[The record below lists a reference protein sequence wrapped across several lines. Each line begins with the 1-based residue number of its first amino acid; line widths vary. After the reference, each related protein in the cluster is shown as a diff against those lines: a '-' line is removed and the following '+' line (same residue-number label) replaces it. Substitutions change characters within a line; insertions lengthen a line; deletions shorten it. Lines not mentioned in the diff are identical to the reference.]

1 MNRFFTALRAAILLG
16 SLYSVASAAN
26 MTMNGTISD
35 SACGSSHAKMTAGKK
50 MSDRDCALA
59 CVKNGA
65 KYVFVADGKVYNIA
79 NQNLAALQQYAGE
92 RVSLTGD
99 VNGETV
105 TVSKVSA
112 SAKKK

>member
-1 MNRFFTALRAAILLG
+1 MNHILIRSVMLLG
-16 SLYSVASAAN
+16 AFCSFASAAN
-26 MTMNGTISD
+26 MTMNGAISD
-35 SACGSSHAKMTAGKK
+35 SACGASHAKMTAGKK

-65 KYVFVADGKVYNIA
+65 RYVFVADGKVYNIA
-79 NQNLAALQQYAGE
+79 NQNFAGLQQYAGE

-112 SAKKK
+112 SAKK